1 MIKIWFLEDLQRL
14 QYERDEIDELL
25 STAEWLQS
33 ASWNFMEGQLV
44 VNAILRVHDNE
55 YEVVLVFPALFPEV
69 PAFVR
74 PVSETEI
81 WSEHQYRNGTFC
93 LEWGPDTWHP
103 SVTGAQLLEST
114 FRLLDIENP
123 HGSAA
128 VKEKAPS
135 RHQLS
140 LGQELRF
147 RFSRVFLTKGLQDR
161 LSNLPQGKLVP
172 LDFTF
177 FAHKNSFVLIPFMLR
192 FESDEHW
199 TESTI
204 PSALTSQNKY
214 SGMFYA
220 SNLDAQFLNN
230 IPDIHAL
237 KSVLGSETNAIV
249 DQLLQASKIALF
261 IIQSVKS
268 ELYSYLSFSSDNGN
282 CDLYSASVIMSEE
295 DFLFTRLPPQYEQ
308 ISTKTVG
315 IVGLGSVG
323 SKVALHLA
331 RSGVKTF
338 IFIDDDIFLPGNIVR
353 HALDWR
359 NVGEHKVQA
368 LKTELDHIANEM
380 SVTAS
385 EFRIGGQ
392 ESSSALSQKLSQLG
406 QCDLIIDAT
415 ANTGAFNM
423 LAAVAKYYEKPMVWV
438 EIFAGGIGGFI
449 GRSRPGIDP
458 DVHSM
463 RRIYHAY
470 TAEHPSLEIPRAV
483 ANYTGVIADTTLW
496 QATDADVSVIAA
508 HVARFVLDTLGSNTS
523 SLFPYSMYLIGLQNA
538 WVFTAPFHTI
548 PISTDGYV
556 DIQSDNSED
565 QQAVAAAIAFLRN
578 LLSEHSD
585 NDSNSSQDS

>member
-1 MIKIWFLEDLQRL
+1 
-14 QYERDEIDELL
+14 
-25 STAEWLQS
+25 
-33 ASWNFMEGQLV
+33 MEGQLV
-44 VNAILRVHDNE
+44 VDAILRVHDSE

-69 PAFVR
+69 PAYVR
-74 PVSETEI
+74 PTSETEI
-81 WSEHQYRNGTFC
+81 WSDHQYRNGTFC

-123 HGSAA
+123 HGSSAL
-128 VKEKAPS
+128 KEKAPS

-161 LSNLPQGKLVP
+161 LSNLPQGKLVSF
-172 LDFTF
+172 DFAF
-177 FAHKNSFVLIPFMLR
+177 LAHENSFVLIPFMLR

-199 TESTI
+199 IESTI
-204 PSALTSQNKY
+204 PSALTSKNKC

-230 IPDIHAL
+230 ISDIHAL
-237 KSVLGSETNAIV
+237 KSVLGNETNAIV
-249 DQLLQASKIALF
+249 DQLLQDSKITLF
-261 IIQSVKS
+261 IIQSVES
-268 ELYSYLSFSSDNGN
+268 EFYSYLSFSSDNGN
-282 CDLYSASVIMSEE
+282 CDLYSASVIMSE
-295 DFLFTRLPPQYEQ
+295 DDSLVIRLPPQYEQ
-308 ISTKTVG
+308 VSTKTLG

-338 IFIDDDIFLPGNIVR
+338 VFVDDDIFLPGNIIR
-353 HALDWR
+353 HVLDWR
-359 NVGEHKVQA
+359 NVGEHKAQA
-368 LKTELDHIANEM
+368 LKNELDYIANEM
-380 SVTAS
+380 SVTSS
-385 EFRIGGQ
+385 EFRVGGQ
-392 ESSSALSQKLSQLG
+392 ESSSVLSQKLSQLG

-415 ANTGAFNM
+415 ANTDAFNM

-438 EIFAGGIGGFI
+438 EVFAGGIGGFV

-458 DVHSM
+458 DVQSM

-470 TAEHPSLEIPRAV
+470 TAEHPSEIPLVV
-483 ANYTGVIADTTLW
+483 ANYTGVIADKTLW

-508 HVARFVLDTLGSNTS
+508 HVARFALDTLGSDIS
-523 SLFPYSMYLIGLQNA
+523 SLFPYSMYLIGLQKA

-548 PISTDGYV
+548 PISTDDYV
-556 DIQSDNSED
+556 DIQSNNLED
-565 QQAVAAAIAFLRN
+565 QQAATATIEFLKT
-578 LLSEHSD
+578 LLSEYSD
-585 NDSNSSQDS
+585 KDSNSSKDS